1 MIAFLRNFCA
11 SLAAL
16 IVFFIA
22 VPFTFLVI
30 IAAVIASIGEKDK
43 LEVSKGGVL
52 VLDLSDGVSE
62 TSPASNF
69 KIRGKFFKT
78 PPEST
83 FDICAKIRAAAICE
97 CPVVKGKCGR
107 LAFGDIAR
115 AGFGNKRGG
124 REILREGK
132 SFLCVSRKPLLCGL
146 LFGERRAGSH
156 NESLRLDGIQRAGV
170 AERVFGWGD
179 EKIRHWRCACKIRR
193 V

>member
-22 VPFTFLVI
+22 VPLTFLVI

-83 FDICAKIRAAAICE
+83 FDICAKIRAAAAD
-97 CPVVKGKCGR
+97 

-115 AGFGNKRGG
+115 AGFGNKGGG

-146 LFGERRAGSH
+146 LFG
-156 NESLRLDGIQRAGV
+156 
-170 AERVFGWGD
+170 
-179 EKIRHWRCACKIRR
+179 
-193 V
+193 

>member
-69 KIRGKFFKT
+69 KIRGKFF
-78 PPEST
+78 
-83 FDICAKIRAAAICE
+83 
-97 CPVVKGKCGR
+97 
-107 LAFGDIAR
+107 
-115 AGFGNKRGG
+115 
-124 REILREGK
+124 
-132 SFLCVSRKPLLCGL
+132 
-146 LFGERRAGSH
+146 
-156 NESLRLDGIQRAGV
+156 
-170 AERVFGWGD
+170 
-179 EKIRHWRCACKIRR
+179 
-193 V
+193 